1 MLLFKIVFW
10 AVIGIIAFVE
20 IASIFIICIDRKDEK
35 FRNFVIKC
43 NLYILFIILS
53 LLLTNK
59 CINETMHYMNDDSYI
74 YRMSEEQ
81 RQYDSITREL
91 REQNYIEAE
100 KND

>member
-1 MLLFKIVFW
+1 MLLFKIIFW
-10 AVIGIIAFVE
+10 VVIGIIAFVE

-35 FRNFVIKC
+35 FRNSVIMY
-43 NLYILFIILS
+43 NLYILLIIIS
-53 LLLTNK
+53 LLLTTK
-59 CINETMHYMNDDSYI
+59 CINETMYNNDDSYI
-74 YRMSEEQ
+74 YRMSEEK